1 MWFLFFIATKLS
13 FFAPLCFPCIS
24 VVLMIICFSALHYQL
39 CWAALPIELDF
50 CSSRIII
57 IKFFPLSIFP
67 VPVSTIID
75 FSSFVYSFLFIE
87 RGCINQI
94 RKKKNWICSICFG
107 STFSEFCLFAWW
119 ILIVT
124 NLDAKLFLLHY

>member
-1 MWFLFFIATKLS
+1 MWFFVQDTRYLSFLFFIATKLS

-24 VVLMIICFSALHYQL
+24 VALIIICFLAMHYQL
-39 CWAALPIELDF
+39 CWAALPIELNF
-50 CSSRIII
+50 YSSRIII
-57 IKFFPLSIFP
+57 MKFFPLGVFP
-67 VPVSTIID
+67 VPVSSIIY

-94 RKKKNWICSICFG
+94 REKKNWIFSICFG

-119 ILIVT
+119 NLIGT
-124 NLDAKLFLLHY
+124 K